1 LLDPIS
7 EAQFPKNQAES
18 TPSCT
23 ENAMARIQR
32 FLREQKGA
40 TALEYA
46 LITALISIVILAG
59 VNGVGIQLTSVFSS
73 LSTQLS
79 SENGR

>member
-1 LLDPIS
+1 
-7 EAQFPKNQAES
+7 
-18 TPSCT
+18 
-23 ENAMARIQR
+23 MARIQR